1 MQPSFYTDDLSCVNV
16 DSIRVSEYGFMYIHQ
31 ILQTQNVIS
40 NYIHPQTQDVIS
52 NLSNPGLGWVG
63 LK

>member
-16 DSIRVSEYGFMYIHQ
+16 DSIRVSEYGFMYKH
-31 ILQTQNVIS
+31 LQTQNVIS
-40 NYIHPQTQDVIS
+40 YIHPQTQDVIS